1 MKVII
6 LGSGVIGLTSAW
18 YLSQA
23 GCDVTVIDRQP
34 RSAQETSFANAG
46 QISYGYS
53 SPWAAPGIPLKA
65 IKWLISKHAPFKVK
79 PSLNLDLLSW
89 SSQMLLQCNL
99 ERYRVNKARM
109 LKISL
114 HSRQCLAELNKNY
127 KMNYQGRSQGTLQV
141 FRTKKQL
148 RALEKDISL
157 LKESGTRYQLLDSKE
172 CLNQEPGLANMH
184 GTLAG
189 GLYLPDDQ
197 TGDCNLFCQQL
208 QTMAQK
214 AGVKFN
220 FDTEICQ
227 LNLIKQKVDSIK
239 TSQGEYTADKFVVA
253 LGSYSKELLKQVG
266 IQLPLYPVKGYSL
279 TLPILNDSHA
289 PKSTIMDETY
299 KVAVTRFDQR
309 IRVAGTA
316 ELAGFDSS
324 LPNKRIA
331 TLNHVVT
338 NLFPNGTDLSKA
350 EYWTGF
356 RPMTP
361 DGTPII
367 GSTPIKNLFTNTGHG
382 TLGWT
387 MACGSADILTQ
398 IITQPSVKKYNQ
410 LNMHRYINEYS

>member
-79 PSLNLDLLSW
+79 PSLNLDLLGW

-127 KMNYQGRSQGTLQV
+127 KINYQGRSQGTLQV

-184 GTLAG
+184 GKLAG

-197 TGDCNLFCQQL
+197 TGDCHLFCQQL

-220 FDTEICQ
+220 FDTEIFQ

-309 IRVAGTA
+309 IRVADTA